1 MTKSLIG
8 LSLLL
13 GVALVGDEVAT
24 GIGGSST
31 DVRDVSKMLKEFE
44 VSKTVESK
52 RLEEKLGTPQAVQC
66 QDILFKPRYT
76 SSGIIMHF

>member
-24 GIGGSST
+24 GTGGSSI

-52 RLEEKLGTPQAVQC
+52 
-66 QDILFKPRYT
+66 
-76 SSGIIMHF
+76 